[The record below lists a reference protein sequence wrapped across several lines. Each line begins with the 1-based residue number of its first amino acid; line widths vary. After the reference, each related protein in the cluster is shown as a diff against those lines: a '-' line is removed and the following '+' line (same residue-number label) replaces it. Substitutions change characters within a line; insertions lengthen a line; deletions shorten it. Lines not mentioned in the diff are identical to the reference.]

1 MVLKLEK
8 LKRVIELTEE
18 KVGLE
23 TVTELI
29 NEARNND
36 KELVLGVV
44 LDDIE
49 TNPKWNRSD
58 IINYVKGYGIE
69 SVG

>member
-1 MVLKLEK
+1 MVEKLEN

-49 TNPKWNRSD
+49 TNPDWNRED
-58 IINYVKGYGIE
+58 IIDYVKGYGIE